1 MTNYNKIK
9 EIKNKINEVLK
20 NEDISNIRV
29 QKRYFK
35 SKYGEIHYIGY
46 AIFGSWN
53 EFSDILNHDLEYK
66 NKSISYFNPSFRN
79 ENLDLTKSES
89 VVDRLRSSG
98 LNANCLMRGKSLEII
113 IVENG
118 FDWSGVSFLNN
129 SFKYRP
135 YKVTKTL

>member
-9 EIKNKINEVLK
+9 EIKNKVNEVLK
-20 NEDISNIRV
+20 DEDISNIRV

-35 SKYGEIHYIGY
+35 SKHGEIHYIGY

-53 EFSDILNHDLEYK
+53 EFSDILNQDLEYK
-66 NKSISYFNPSFRN
+66 NSSIAYFEPSFRN
-79 ENLDLTKSES
+79 KKDLIKSELI
-89 VVDRLRSSG
+89 VDKLRSSG
-98 LNANCLMRGKSLEII
+98 LNVKCLMRGKSLEII

-118 FDWSGVSFLNN
+118 FDWSSVSFLNN